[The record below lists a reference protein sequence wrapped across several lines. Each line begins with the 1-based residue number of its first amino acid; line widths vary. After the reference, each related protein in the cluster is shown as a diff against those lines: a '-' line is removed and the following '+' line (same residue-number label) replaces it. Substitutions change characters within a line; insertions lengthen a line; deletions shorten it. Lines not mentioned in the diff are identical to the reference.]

1 MLGGGRVNYYFD
13 NRDHRFDPAS
23 LNKPEKERPKPMPL
37 KYTSINDQGFQA
49 VTSEQAKANASS
61 AGKLLVQGNAAPRG
75 GGIGTNGGVLLRP
88 EVPPAGYPY

>member
-37 KYTSINDQGFQA
+37 KHTSINDQGFKLSPQSKLKQTLPPQA
-49 VTSEQAKANASS
+49 NYLSKAMPLHTEVESALMGAS
-61 AGKLLVQGNAAPRG
+61 
-75 GGIGTNGGVLLRP
+75 
-88 EVPPAGYPY
+88 Y